1 MDEQTAYHELQA
13 YSITHGDPAFIHQH
27 VVDAWTLQHAD
38 EHTKP
43 IAITFALVG
52 LYLHCERGYTGKQ
65 VQRVHVLMARRKQ
78 TWPTFALPCERGTMT
93 VQDVMKHPPGPAR
106 DQAIEAW
113 CALVWAA
120 YCHCRESVR
129 RLLGEHRIG

>member
-43 IAITFALVG
+43 IAIVT
-52 LYLHCERGYTGKQ
+52 TQ
-65 VQRVHVLMARRKQ
+65 V
-78 TWPTFALPCERGTMT
+78 
-93 VQDVMKHPPGPAR
+93 
-106 DQAIEAW
+106 
-113 CALVWAA
+113 
-120 YCHCRESVR
+120 
-129 RLLGEHRIG
+129 